1 MQTTKQILSSMS
13 STQMLQ
19 DAQASIKA
27 GKYYEAM
34 HYLNAFLLFHPR
46 NHVAVLHKA
55 LCYLYTGNTSKSLYL
70 MDTVYEENPEIAET
84 HFCYAEYYK
93 LMLDYNLAKH
103 HINVALSSDGENAS
117 YYRLA
122 AEICFLNDDIQDA
135 YHLINRAIVVSPFR
149 EELYVWRAIVL
160 NKLAKPQIALH
171 DLQRAISLCPQYVDA
186 HRLRAKILFKS
197 GQTAEGLNSLRKA
210 KQFERI
216 QNGRVSHA
224 A

>member
-1 MQTTKQILSSMS
+1 MQTTKQILSAMS
-13 STQMLQ
+13 STQLLK

-34 HYLNAFLLFHPR
+34 HYLNAFLLFQPR
-46 NHVAVLHKA
+46 NHVAILHKA
-55 LCYLYTGNTSKSLYL
+55 LCYLYIGKTSKSLYL
-70 MDTVYEENPEIAET
+70 IDLVNEENPELAET

-93 LMLDYNLAKH
+93 LMLDYQLALH

-122 AEICFLNDDIQDA
+122 AEICYLNNDIQDA

-149 EELYVWRAIVL
+149 EELYVWRAIIL

-171 DLQRAISLCPQYVDA
+171 DLQRAISLSPQYVDA
-186 HRLRAKILFKS
+186 HRLRAKILIKS
-197 GQTAEGLNSLRKA
+197 GQAEEALISLRKA
-210 KQFERI
+210 KQFERL
-216 QNGRVSHA
+216 QNGRISHA